1 MISRAPW
8 ERFGR
13 ILHRLS
19 YLKLG
24 FYLLGFCYQLQAM
37 VFGSRASFGHNL
49 CSCLLIYGLAMLM
62 EGLRDNELVS
72 AARHRRPNPRF
83 ALRQWVIIGAVVMF
97 SLVVV
102 QGLFFLYRIGD
113 KFVGEAILTF
123 GIGGLALLR
132 LESDCLNYAL
142 VQRERQAVQSAVRID
157 DSPRPEQAPLPQVS
171 STAQE

>member
-1 MISRAPW
+1 MISKAHW

-24 FYLLGFCYQLQAM
+24 FYLLGFYYQLQAM
-37 VFGSRASFGHNL
+37 VFGSRADFNHNL
-49 CSCLLIYGLAMLM
+49 CSSLLIYGLAMLL

-72 AARHRRPNPRF
+72 AARHAKPNPRF

-97 SLVVV
+97 SFVVV

-113 KFVGEAILTF
+113 KFAGEAILTF

-132 LESDCLNYAL
+132 LEYDCLNHAL
-142 VQRERQAVQSAVRID
+142 ALREREEAQRTVLAEVSSQT
-157 DSPRPEQAPLPQVS
+157 EQLPQPEAE
-171 STAQE
+171 STVQE